1 MFFLRTPEHGLRI
14 PSPSE
19 SLPGRAE
26 PLPVPAVH
34 FVSGAPLSTRNC
46 SATRSIST
54 AGIGMFAPKQ
64 SPGVTAALTMPSVSC
79 AATDCMASAE

>member
-26 PLPVPAVH
+26 PLPVPASVP
-34 FVSGAPLSTRNC
+34 APTPASD
-46 SATRSIST
+46 
-54 AGIGMFAPKQ
+54 
-64 SPGVTAALTMPSVSC
+64 SVS
-79 AATDCMASAE
+79 ASSSFRYSP